1 MSFFNHRP
9 PLPYAS
15 GPPTIGGGGV
25 SNFNVTN
32 DWSRTQKGGGI
43 PSLMSESA
51 QWTCYKCFINNFNG
65 RSNCFKCGTP
75 RTSGEAMALD
85 AKGLSMVGALACD
98 TLLFREL
105 PANASDASVRQAVV
119 RYAGVEPL
127 RVRLA
132 VSRLFAFVQ
141 MASLADAE
149 IAHQKFQQTFPVM
162 DNCVVLVSF
171 SRHSLDKVLGDGHVE
186 LLPECHSL
194 DGGGQKGLGCSS
206 SPVSTPFG
214 VLPTF
219 PAPDPSKFQF
229 ELSSSYY
236 YDQRTGFYFDP
247 KTEFFYCPKSK
258 SWKFWCRKY
267 RTYIDCEGDNMQL
280 KRRLQEDE
288 RCHGR
293 RGEAAPPPSEAEH
306 RNALRNAPPPPSR
319 TLAAAAPATGGSG
332 VNKSEIFSPTKTSG
346 NRRPLLLE
354 LDDDDDDGGKAQG
367 LPMSGARAGQ
377 QDGRKKLKIGVGG
390 SSVHGHG
397 VRQRVLVDVQAVGG
411 GQQEKEKVALDAA
424 KLTPP
429 PLQIGSFVSRMG
441 KSSASVMLDTL
452 SESMRLNRTVIA
464 QLGNQHAA
472 AKDRHQKA
480 ALHSQLEALLA
491 HQRSLEA
498 TIADLFKSSCA
509 DAEREAAAAAVDH
522 QSLRRRSDSVVSA
535 GGKQQLL
542 NVEGGGGPHGRS
554 LERAAQPCAAPQL
567 KRHITREL
575 SREIELRR
583 SPSIVELD
591 DQDAR
596 ESPPRHH
603 TSVKPADSSSWRD
616 KPNRDE
622 HMLRNEQQ
630 QHHHHHRDD
639 NKEFQGHVSRED
651 LGQLVSEMV
660 KRGIDEEWRNI
671 RRRRSRTRS
680 PSPSRRGARR
690 DEQWRDGGRE
700 RERRSRHD
708 ERRSRSRDRSR
719 EHQQRSQDVRH
730 SRQQQFLHGQEPMT
744 IASTPSPPPEPHFG
758 GDSWVPPPAGSNNR
772 AVVHPPSF
780 EPPHPFG
787 HGPPPPPL
795 GAPLLMPPAAGG
807 GRLPPPMMMVPP
819 MPNTLA
825 GIQLNLG
832 PLMGSSPLFVPRFG
846 GGFESSTA
854 RIGAP
859 LEPRFGLVNRTPPG
873 MRMTTPG
880 VPPAYML
887 PSSSKQFFSEPEH
900 VQQRYPA
907 ALSSTAARMIPSM
920 WPAAFAGAGASTPSF
935 RPSSGTIGGTRR
947 TPVNQL
953 LLDNSQQQQQQKK
966 RELANKER
974 EKVNSLG
981 ICLNCGRHGH
991 SLFQCRWGRI
1001 SDDALQK
1008 KLREANLKLQR
1019 QELDKQELKRKAENF
1034 PLRRKDPLI
1043 ERLRVAAPE
1052 GKIKME
1058 HIRMLCPR
1066 CAHFNHKQIE
1076 CSRPDIGRTLHKQI
1090 CTQLEEFKKA
1100 FFVHLQED
1108 KMVDLSQKFDTFRVM
1123 DGIELNGTI
1132 DPVGLQLHGMCPD
1145 GFVTQMDLR
1154 ELCSNCAQLGHKRID
1169 CKEKTECS
1177 RTHFDKMLTLVK
1189 GYRALVKEGS
1199 GNFLLPRTNMNPSAL
1214 VLKDIERSE
1223 PIEEILLDSSSDEE
1237 EMVEEAVA
1245 PQQQTTAAATTEQK
1259 SKEKENVEGREKE
1272 APEKQS
1278 DGAEAGDAAIA
1289 AKRAEVDVE
1298 TIVLSDEVTETTP
1311 LSAAE
1316 DMNNVTTVPACKVIT
1331 VSDKAAEVITVSDE
1345 VISESDKADEVIT
1358 VSDKAAEVITV
1369 SDKAAEVTTV
1379 ADETEGV
1386 LSAAPDEMV
1395 DNTVSTGGL
1404 SPVVVGG
1411 SDGGG
1416 TGVVVVTVPDDGTT
1430 SAAALP
1436 TVPDEA
1442 VPTTTPTATAAA
1454 AVTEEAV
1461 NNNAV
1466 PVLTEKIAEQEEK
1479 QQRENVPTPSPV
1491 VQQNHSESALL
1502 HSRDEVEEDDDDDII
1517 MS

>member
-1 MSFFNHRP
+1 MSFFNRRSL
-9 PLPYAS
+9 LPYAS
-15 GPPTIGGGGV
+15 GPTIGGVGE
-25 SNFNVTN
+25 SNFNASN
-32 DWSRTQKGGGI
+32 DWSRTQKRGGGI

-105 PANASDASVRQAVV
+105 PASASDASVRQAVV
-119 RYAGVEPL
+119 HFAGAEPL

-141 MASLADAE
+141 MPSLADAE
-149 IAHQKFQQTFPVM
+149 IAHLKLQRMCPYI
-162 DNCVVLVSF
+162 DNCAVLVSF

-194 DGGGQKGLGCSS
+194 DGGGGQKSLGLASS

-214 VLPTF
+214 FLPTF
-219 PAPDPSKFQF
+219 PSPDPSQF
-229 ELSSSYY
+229 KYELSSSYY

-247 KTEFFYCPKSK
+247 KTKFFYCPKSK
-258 SWKFWCRKY
+258 SWKFWCQKY
-267 RTYIDCEGDNMQL
+267 RTYIDCEGDDMQL

-288 RCHGR
+288 RCRVR
-293 RGEAAPPPSEAEH
+293 RAEAAPPPSEAEH

-319 TLAAAAPATGGSG
+319 TLAAAAPGGSG
-332 VNKSEIFSPTKTSG
+332 GGGIKPDIFSPTKPGG

-354 LDDDDDDGGKAQG
+354 LDDDDDDGGKGKG

-377 QDGRKKLKIGVGG
+377 QDGRKKLKTDGDVGG
-390 SSVHGHG
+390 SGVHGHG

-411 GQQEKEKVALDAA
+411 GQQEKEIMALAAA
-424 KLTPP
+424 KLVPPP
-429 PLQIGSFVSRMG
+429 PLSSSSFASRIG
-441 KSSASVMLDTL
+441 KSSASVMKDTL
-452 SESMRLNRTVIA
+452 NESLRLNRMMIA
-464 QLGNQHAA
+464 QLNNQRVA
-472 AKDRHQKA
+472 AKERHQSA
-480 ALHSQLEALLA
+480 ALHSQLDALLA
-491 HQRSLEA
+491 QQRSLEA
-498 TIADLFKSSCA
+498 SIAELFESSRIG
-509 DAEREAAAAAVDH
+509 AEHETVAVAAVVDH
-522 QSLRRRSDSVVSA
+522 QRLRRRSDSVVSA
-535 GGKQQLL
+535 GGKQLL
-542 NVEGGGGPHGRS
+542 NVEDGGPHGRS
-554 LERAAQPCAAPQL
+554 FERAAEPRPAPQL

-575 SREIELRR
+575 SGREMEVRR
-583 SPSIVELD
+583 SLSPVCLGSLSLRLQKKKIGTLMENTILSHHHRQHHAAAAAAGAADAGDGAATTARPVPPMSAPSPPMPPIDHSFQPKHLTAVANLD
-591 DQDAR
+591 DSADDDEGNLVRNLSATTLAEMHAER
-596 ESPPRHH
+596 EANGILPPQQQQQQ
-603 TSVKPADSSSWRD
+603 
-616 KPNRDE
+616 
-622 HMLRNEQQ
+622 QQ
-630 QHHHHHRDD
+630 QHT
-639 NKEFQGHVSRED
+639 G
-651 LGQLVSEMV
+651 
-660 KRGIDEEWRNI
+660 
-671 RRRRSRTRS
+671 RRRLSTVCEDGHAHGKMVALHDSKVLVLYTGGTIGMRTC
-680 PSPSRRGARR
+680 
-690 DEQWRDGGRE
+690 
-700 RERRSRHD
+700 
-708 ERRSRSRDRSR
+708 
-719 EHQQRSQDVRH
+719 
-730 SRQQQFLHGQEPMT
+730 
-744 IASTPSPPPEPHFG
+744 
-758 GDSWVPPPAGSNNR
+758 PAG
-772 AVVHPPSF
+772 
-780 EPPHPFG
+780 
-787 HGPPPPPL
+787 
-795 GAPLLMPPAAGG
+795 
-807 GRLPPPMMMVPP
+807 
-819 MPNTLA
+819 
-825 GIQLNLG
+825 GI
-832 PLMGSSPLFVPRFG
+832 V
-846 GGFESSTA
+846 
-854 RIGAP
+854 
-859 LEPRFGLVNRTPPG
+859 
-873 MRMTTPG
+873 
-880 VPPAYML
+880 
-887 PSSSKQFFSEPEH
+887 PSSSKQFFAEPEH

-907 ALSSTAARMIPSM
+907 ALSSAASRMIPSM
-920 WPAAFAGAGASTPSF
+920 WPTAFADAVDEHRF
-935 RPSSGTIGGTRR
+935 
-947 TPVNQL
+947 NQ
-953 LLDNSQQQQQQKK
+953 LLDNSQQQKK

-1169 CKEKTECS
+1169 CKETECS
-1177 RTHFDKMLTLVK
+1177 RTHFDKMLTLIK

-1237 EMVEEAVA
+1237 EVVEEAVA
-1245 PQQQTTAAATTEQK
+1245 PQQTAAATATTEQK
-1259 SKEKENVEGREKE
+1259 SKEEENVAGREKE

-1278 DGAEAGDAAIA
+1278 DGAEAGDAAMA
-1289 AKRAEVDVE
+1289 AKRAEVNVE
-1298 TIVLSDEVTETTP
+1298 TIVLSDEVPETTP
-1311 LSAAE
+1311 SSAAE
-1316 DMNNVTTVPACKVIT
+1316 TTVPSHKVIT
-1331 VSDKAAEVITVSDE
+1331 V
-1345 VISESDKADEVIT
+1345 SDKADEVIT
-1358 VSDKAAEVITV
+1358 VSD
-1369 SDKAAEVTTV
+1369 
-1379 ADETEGV
+1379 ETEAA
-1386 LSAAPDEMV
+1386 LSAARDEMV
-1395 DNTVSTGGL
+1395 DNTDSTGL
-1404 SPVVVGG
+1404 SSVVVGDG
-1411 SDGGG
+1411 DGGG
-1416 TGVVVVTVPDDGTT
+1416 GTDVVVTVPDDGTT
-1430 SAAALP
+1430 SAVALPP

-1442 VPTTTPTATAAA
+1442 VNKSSSSMPTPTATATAAA
-1454 AVTEEAV
+1454 AVPEEVVNNEAV
-1461 NNNAV
+1461 T
-1466 PVLTEKIAEQEEK
+1466 VLTEKVAEQEEK
-1479 QQRENVPTPSPV
+1479 QREPVAPSPV
-1491 VQQNHSESALL
+1491 VQQNHSESAL

-1517 MS
+1517 MSCD